1 MIKITKLSKKRARK
15 RIRNTLIGILVTGI
29 IIGAQPINVSAASH
43 TISSKKIN
51 TIYKHNKK
59 AHPSISKYKIKRAT
73 ITAKNRSSKN
83 TSTSEYKRKV
93 AILLATME
101 VESDFKMINHRNSN
115 GTIDY
120 GIMQVNSS
128 VIPTIRKAMGSK
140 VANGLKYNISDNIEA
155 GSYEMITLCYNK
167 AKKKHPNNVIWWTY
181 AYYNRG
187 LYFENYSY
195 NYNQANTRSQK
206 FIKIYKKYLKD
217 L

>member
-1 MIKITKLSKKRARK
+1 MIKITKLNKKRARK

-29 IIGAQPINVSAASH
+29 IVGTQPINVSAASH

-59 AHPSISKYKIKRAT
+59 AHPSISKYKIKRAA
-73 ITAKNRSSKN
+73 ITAKNRSSKK

-93 AILLATME
+93 ALLLATME

-120 GIMQVNSS
+120 GIMQINSS
-128 VIPTIRKAMGSK
+128 VIPTIKKAMGNKVSK
-140 VANGLKYNISDNIEA
+140 LKTNVAHNIEA
-155 GSYEMITLCYNK
+155 GSYEIITLCYNK

-195 NYNQANTRSQK
+195 NYNQANARSQK
-206 FIKIYKKYLKD
+206 FIKVYKRYLKD

>member
-1 MIKITKLSKKRARK
+1 MIKIIK
-15 RIRNTLIGILVTGI
+15 RIVGPRTTKKIITGALAMCLVLGC
-29 IIGAQPINVSAASH
+29 APVKASAASSH
-43 TISSKKIN
+43 TLSNSSIN
-51 TIYKHNKK
+51 RVYNNNKK
-59 AHPSISKYKIKRAT
+59 AHPSISKYKIKRAAA
-73 ITAKNRSSKN
+73 TARHRSSKG
-83 TSTSEYKRKV
+83 TSKSEYKRKV

-101 VESDFKMINHRNSN
+101 VESDFKMIRHVNRNGSV
-115 GTIDY
+115 DY

-128 VIPTIRKAMGSK
+128 VIPTIRRAMGSK
-140 VANGLKYNISDNIEA
+140 IANGLKYNVADNIEA

-195 NYNQANTRSQK
+195 NYNQANRNSQK
-206 FIKIYKKYLKD
+206 FIRIYNKYRKD